1 MKTLALIAV
10 LALLLSG
17 CWVYTNIQGS
27 GTVTSLG
34 TGNFNCTT
42 GNTGDCE
49 QAYRAAGSETLEAKA
64 SPGHTF
70 AYWENCPYET
80 IETCK
85 TSWDQRLADL
95 NIPWTA
101 TAVFNEK
108 NPPIKSA
115 QYTYNAL
122 GQRVTKTVGA
132 QVTIF
137 QYDLDGRLL
146 AEIDGST
153 GHSLRQYLYVD
164 GEPVAQLM
172 TTPGT
177 GDISVHYVHADHLG
191 TPTLLTNRLGRVVAD
206 TEATPFGETYID
218 YAEIPHNSRFSGQ
231 YRDSE
236 TELHYN
242 YFRYYYPNIGQYIQS
257 DPIGLAGG
265 LNTYGYVAA
274 NPINAVDPMGLYWF
288 RQPWQI
294 AGTVGRPGT
303 PVPPGGVVSEII
315 ERYVPAGYTFGE
327 MHDDYVRQALNSGMP
342 ELLINI
348 PSMPRMYVAA
358 VGVELMRSFRILE
371 QPESCAND

>member
-1 MKTLALIAV
+1 MKILALIAV
-10 LALLLSG
+10 PALLLQG
-17 CWVYTNIQGS
+17 CWVYTNIQGN

-34 TGNFNCTT
+34 TGHFNCAIS
-42 GNTGDCE
+42 NTDDCE
-49 QAYRAAGSETLEAKA
+49 QEYTAAGSETLVANA
-64 SPGHTF
+64 SAGHTF
-70 AYWENCPYET
+70 ANWKNCPYET

-85 TSWDQRLADL
+85 ISWNQSLADL
-95 NIPWTA
+95 NIPWTVTA
-101 TAVFNEK
+101 TFNEK
-108 NPPIKSA
+108 NPSIKPA
-115 QYTYNAL
+115 QYTYNAR
-122 GQRVTKTVGA
+122 GQRVTKTVGS

-146 AEIDGST
+146 AEIDAST
-153 GHSLRQYLYVD
+153 GHSLRQYLHIN

-172 TTPGT
+172 TTPGA

-191 TPTLLTNRLGRVVAD
+191 TPTLLTNMVGRVVAD

-218 YAEIPHNSRFSGQ
+218 YAEIPHNNRFPGQ

-236 TELHYN
+236 TGLHYN

-303 PVPPGGVVSEII
+303 PVPPGGAVSEII

-327 MHDDYVRQALNSGMP
+327 MHDNYVGQASNAGMP

-358 VGVELMRSFRILE
+358 VGVELMRSFGILE
-371 QPESCAND
+371 QPESCASD